1 MSHVNRIRNAI
12 RPFPQVDFTHTEK
25 SRNKVFINRLN
36 GERMNFDTP
45 FGSIS
50 DRDAKDIAEQ
60 LTIKDSDVPR
70 LLEDTQARISDAG
83 AKMVKAINE
92 NSCPSDFV
100 ALAEQY
106 ERLMARLPRIENY
119 LRKRNML

>member
-45 FGSIS
+45 FGNLS

-60 LTIKDSDVPR
+60 LTIEDNNVPR
-70 LLEDTQARISDAG
+70 LFEETKALIQDTGEKIA
-83 AKMVKAINE
+83 KAINE
-92 NSCPSDFV
+92 NRCPSDFV
-100 ALAEQY
+100 GLAEQY
-106 ERLMARLPRIENY
+106 ERLMERLPRIENY

>member
-45 FGSIS
+45 FGNLS

-60 LTIKDSDVPR
+60 LTIEDNNVPR
-70 LLEDTQARISDAG
+70 LFEETKAHIWLKNCHREENVNLMDK
-83 AKMVKAINE
+83 KMLKKCA
-92 NSCPSDFV
+92 
-100 ALAEQY
+100 
-106 ERLMARLPRIENY
+106 
-119 LRKRNML
+119 